1 MELEGWDK
9 IYKKHGITQVE
20 CLKKVEDFVSTIKQ
34 CNAKEVLDLGCGT
47 GRHSIYLAEQGFT
60 VKSTDISDTGIEIL
74 NKRANDLGL
83 KNISTYIHDMREIP
97 FEDETF
103 DAVLCTLD
111 RKSVV

>member
-60 VKSTDISDTGIEIL
+60 VKSTDISDT
-74 NKRANDLGL
+74 
-83 KNISTYIHDMREIP
+83 P
-97 FEDETF
+97 
-103 DAVLCTLD
+103 
-111 RKSVV
+111 